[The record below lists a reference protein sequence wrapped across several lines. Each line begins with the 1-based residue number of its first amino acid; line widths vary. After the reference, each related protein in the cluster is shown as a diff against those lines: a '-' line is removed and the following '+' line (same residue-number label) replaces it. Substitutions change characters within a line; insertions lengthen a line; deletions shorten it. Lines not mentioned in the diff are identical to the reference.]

1 MENKKIK
8 KDFLKLED
16 EKQSR
21 NDIGVPL
28 LKKLF
33 EGGKLL
39 CKLPSM
45 KEIQRYHLQQI
56 DSLPTQ
62 FIDLD
67 FEPKE
72 FPVVHSKKLKT
83 IIDKFKPA

>member
-21 NDIGVPL
+21 SDIGVPL

-33 EGGKLL
+33 EGGKL
-39 CKLPSM
+39 CKLQSM
-45 KEIQRYHLQQI
+45 KEIQRYHF
-56 DSLPTQ
+56 SN
-62 FIDLD
+62 DL
-67 FEPKE
+67 
-72 FPVVHSKKLKT
+72 
-83 IIDKFKPA
+83 

>member
-1 MENKKIK
+1 M
-8 KDFLKLED
+8 
-16 EKQSR
+16 KQSR

-33 EGGKLL
+33 EGGK
-39 CKLPSM
+39 SSVQIAINEGDS
-45 KEIQRYHLQQI
+45 EISFATNRFTPYSI
-56 DSLPTQ
+56 
-62 FIDLD
+62 IDLD

-72 FPVVHSKKLKT
+72 FPVVYSKKLKT

>member
-33 EGGKLL
+33 EGGKFLS
-39 CKLPSM
+39 KMPSI
-45 KEIQRYHLQQI
+45 KEI
-56 DSLPTQ
+56 
-62 FIDLD
+62 
-67 FEPKE
+67 
-72 FPVVHSKKLKT
+72 
-83 IIDKFKPA
+83 